1 MDHRLPGWLL
11 VENPKKIHVLVC
23 SHRRIVI
30 KMTKRRFSYSYI
42 LILPP
47 FPVFFDTCHNSVCLR
62 LPLDLPFV
70 TELSTLIK
78 HISCVKK
85 IPRRLGQRQTRW
97 FSILKLPQFLIE
109 NTIVLASNCV

>member
-1 MDHRLPGWLL
+1 ML
-11 VENPKKIHVLVC
+11 VIGRKPLEKYVLVC
-23 SHRRIVI
+23 SHRRIVT
-30 KMTKRRFSYSYI
+30 KMAKRRFSYSYN

-62 LPLDLPFV
+62 LFLDLPFV

-78 HISCVKK
+78 HISRVKK

-97 FSILKLPQFLIE
+97 FSILKLPKFLME
-109 NTIVLASNCV
+109 NTIVLACNCV